1 MSYTYATFQS
11 ALAQEMAIPNANVS
25 DPLFVAILPS
35 IIDYAEQWL
44 YRDLDLLFATQ
55 TLVTPLTQFLR
66 TLTLPTY
73 SSGTSYFVEVE
84 DVNVITPVGQAN
96 PEKGVRN
103 QCTPVSKEWLDA
115 VWGNQRNMA
124 VPTNFAMLNDS
135 TILFGPWPD
144 QGYNVEIVGKY
155 RPAPLYQGNVPTNT
169 TYLST
174 QLPDLFLAAAMVSA
188 TGYQKNYGAQADN
201 PRDANSWLAEA
212 NKLLAT
218 AKMEDQRRKFHG
230 YQSVTSQSTPPPPTP
245 PAA

>member
-1 MSYTYATFQS
+1 
-11 ALAQEMAIPNANVS
+11 
-25 DPLFVAILPS
+25 
-35 IIDYAEQWL
+35 
-44 YRDLDLLFATQ
+44 
-55 TLVTPLTQFLR
+55 
-66 TLTLPTY
+66 
-73 SSGTSYFVEVE
+73 
-84 DVNVITPVGQAN
+84 
-96 PEKGVRN
+96 
-103 QCTPVSKEWLDA
+103 
-115 VWGNQRNMA
+115 
-124 VPTNFAMLNDS
+124 MLNDN

-230 YQSVTSQSTPPPPTP
+230 
-245 PAA
+245 

>member
-1 MSYTYATFQS
+1 M
-11 ALAQEMAIPNANVS
+11 
-25 DPLFVAILPS
+25 
-35 IIDYAEQWL
+35 
-44 YRDLDLLFATQ
+44 
-55 TLVTPLTQFLR
+55 
-66 TLTLPTY
+66 
-73 SSGTSYFVEVE
+73 
-84 DVNVITPVGQAN
+84 NVITPVGQSN

-124 VPTNFAMLNDS
+124 VPTNFAMLNDN

-155 RPAPLYQGNVPTNT
+155 RPAPLYAGNVPTNT

-230 YQSVTSQSTPPPPTP
+230 YQSVTSSAQLPR
-245 PAA
+245 A

>member
-1 MSYTYATFQS
+1 MSRSS
-11 ALAQEMAIPNANVS
+11 ASTAQRR
-25 DPLFVAILPS
+25 S
-35 IIDYAEQWL
+35 I
-44 YRDLDLLFATQ
+44 T
-55 TLVTPLTQFLR
+55 
-66 TLTLPTY
+66 
-73 SSGTSYFVEVE
+73 
-84 DVNVITPVGQAN
+84 
-96 PEKGVRN
+96 
-103 QCTPVSKEWLDA
+103 
-115 VWGNQRNMA
+115 
-124 VPTNFAMLNDS
+124 
-135 TILFGPWPD
+135 
-144 QGYNVEIVGKY
+144 
-155 RPAPLYQGNVPTNT
+155 GNVPTNT